1 MRVVIHPEAEQEL
14 EEAALWYEER
24 QSGLGDEFLNAFE
37 ATLRRVVSEP
47 TRWRLFHQ
55 ENRKLNFRRFH
66 YAIVYSLKEDVLYVK
81 AVMHLHRRPGYWKG
95 RKFV

>member
-37 ATLRRVVSEP
+37 AILRRVVSEP
-47 TRWRLFHQ
+47 ARWRFFQ
-55 ENRKLNFRRFH
+55 KENRKLNFRRFH
-66 YAIVYSLKEDVLYVK
+66 YAIVYSLKGEFLYVK
-81 AVMHLHRRPGYWKG
+81 AVMHLHRRPGYWKH
-95 RKFV
+95 RKFS